1 MRDVGAEQLKIDDE
15 LDDAWWRAQRL
26 VWHSPAWNAVMERV
40 EDLERRARYQAT
52 AETESA

>member
-1 MRDVGAEQLKIDDE
+1 MRDVDAEQRKIDGE

-40 EDLERRARYQAT
+40 EDLERRSRYLVT